1 MKPFITALALLLLLT
16 NCRSSV
22 GSFVGSVTTIPPGR
36 EFELG
41 NNQHGAFAAQ
51 VQNTGAVLVTV
62 SQRQPNGLTTPLG
75 KLKPK
80 DRQKFQFGDGT
91 TAVFGNATAQS
102 AELSLSLTGD
112 TNLRMGYA
120 AK

>member
-1 MKPFITALALLLLLT
+1 MKTLISVVALLLLLT
-16 NCRSSV
+16 NCRSLV
-22 GSFVGSVTTIPPGR
+22 GSYVGSVTTIPPGK

-41 NNQHGAFAAQ
+41 NNQHGAFTAQ
-51 VQNTGAVLVTV
+51 VRNTGAVLVTV
-62 SQRQPNGLTTPLG
+62 SQRQSSGLATPIG
-75 KLKPK
+75 QLKPG
-80 DRQKFQFGDGT
+80 DQQKLQFSAGT
-91 TAVFGNATAQS
+91 TAVFGNTSAQS